1 MWQGKRAREK
11 TLMTTSLRT
20 VVGPGA
26 DTNVGA
32 ANVTPGIAA
41 PAPPS
46 PPAASTPGAAAATA
60 SARVSGPT
68 RAWLLLLAAAASLC
82 RCSVCTSSLFSS
94 RSKTIFTSESGVP
107 RSRSRT

>member
-1 MWQGKRAREK
+1 MAHGM

-32 ANVTPGIAA
+32 ANVTPGGTA

-46 PPAASTPGAAAATA
+46 PPNASTPAAAAATA
-60 SARVSGPT
+60 KARVSGPT
-68 RAWLLLLAAAASLC
+68 RAWLLLLAAAAAAAASLC